1 MNQGFTTSGAAH
13 PPEYTIEQMDNM
25 ITALSDN
32 GDLMNGYR
40 VTFPIRAIYAGEL
53 AWPHTVEDLL
63 LFNRNKLFCGW
74 TQSNNT
80 ETIIPRYNFMVFYVS
95 KMAVAIAFLWDERP
109 QNTITEFKNIF
120 DFEVSI

>member
-53 AWPHTVEDLL
+53 A
-63 LFNRNKLFCGW
+63 
-74 TQSNNT
+74 
-80 ETIIPRYNFMVFYVS
+80 
-95 KMAVAIAFLWDERP
+95 
-109 QNTITEFKNIF
+109 
-120 DFEVSI
+120 